1 MWQIIVIISS
11 TVLLKNLIKKEVIMS
26 KIFNQIQSDL
36 FATKQVVFIDS
47 FFKNTDT
54 QSLGKNK
61 VEAFTLLLKCEQ
73 LGFSFNSDLL
83 NVVSHAT
90 LPEMENF
97 WNWMTKENEKIY
109 GASSYKPMYPNFP
122 KQVIEASEAEL
133 LVNAFM
139 HYTGDVFGL
148 RIIPSYKEKARKEL
162 KEEVTPMRMS
172 VTTEDSIQES
182 FVNYLLSN
190 TSLSVSSKELMK
202 NMFNYL
208 LEKDADLVESILIEN
223 KIPQKENL
231 AFMGAIVLNSTI
243 DFNKSL
249 ASQLQTPTDLIR
261 LSAALND
268 GDTSLAKDT
277 KIKNMSRP
285 MRKAFVAKLE
295 SMLQDGD
302 KSQFME
308 NMFTYKEKWTRL
320 AHAIHIGEYKS
331 KCPLAF
337 EALQKVRSNDKDE
350 SFNYKIE
357 KLITSG
363 NTVGASEQLCTRPGV
378 FGRMLNQVL
387 SKSKDIAD
395 QEKVLGN
402 FKLAS
407 ASIATPVLLQIHA
420 KFKYDNQNEKKII
433 LPKGGLGK
441 MFVRDLNAPKVEK
454 VVKKKPVYNSYK
466 VPEKA
471 PEVKME
477 SALAQALKNVLNIK
491 DADKVMAEVK
501 RIMPEITVAET
512 EKVKEVIKETAKVA
526 VVQNYT
532 KVSDE
537 LANKVVSIIE
547 TTLIERFKS
556 APALGDVYIEDSLTL
571 QNVPFAQRTASKAL
585 KTVPKGSRF
594 VKESDKPIIRFF
606 TWWNENGVDKNGN
619 ALNSGRVDID
629 LSVGI
634 FDSGYNLIKQCA
646 YYDMRS
652 SDYMAHS
659 GDITSAP
666 NGAAEYIDVNIEKLV
681 EDLPGAAYVA
691 QLISSYTSQKYSELP
706 ECYSGWMER
715 EQKQHGEIF
724 EASTVQNKVDITCD
738 STQVLTCLYDINRK
752 EYIWADTPIS
762 SNFSSYNNLKSIK
775 GAMAYNIEGLV
786 EMKKPNLYD
795 LFEMHAKARGTI
807 VSDKTKA
814 DTVFSLKEGITPFDT
829 EIIASK
835 FMADVYEVPSIKKK
849 LRA

>member
-1 MWQIIVIISS
+1 
-11 TVLLKNLIKKEVIMS
+11 MS
-26 KIFNQIQSDL
+26 KFFTQIQSDL
-36 FATKQVVFIDS
+36 FATKQVVFVDS
-47 FFKNTDT
+47 FFQNLDSKT
-54 QSLGKNK
+54 LGKNK
-61 VEAFTLLLKCEQ
+61 SEAFTLLLKCEQ
-73 LGFSFNSDLL
+73 LGFTFNSDLL

-90 LPEMENF
+90 NSEMVKF
-97 WNWMTKENEKIY
+97 WDWMTERNKDAFKQAN
-109 GASSYKPMYPNFP
+109 YKPMYPNFP
-122 KQVIEASEAEL
+122 KQVIEASELEL

-139 HYTGDVFGL
+139 HYTGDVVGL

-182 FVNYLLSN
+182 FMNLLLSN

-208 LEKDADLVESILIEN
+208 LEKDASSLEDILIKN

-231 AFMGAIVLNSTI
+231 AFMGAVVLQSSL
-243 DFNKSL
+243 DFNNSL
-249 ASQLQTPTDLIR
+249 AKQFQTPTDLIR

-285 MRKAFVAKLE
+285 MRKAFAAKLE
-295 SMLQDGD
+295 NMLQTGD

-308 NMFTYKEKWTRL
+308 NMFTYKEQWSRL
-320 AHAIHIGEYKS
+320 AFAMHIGEYQS

-363 NTVGASEQLCTRPGV
+363 NTVGASEQLCARPGI

-387 SKSKDIAD
+387 SKSKDVAE

-402 FKLAS
+402 FKLA
-407 ASIATPVLLQIHA
+407 AESIATPVLLQIHA

-512 EKVKEVIKETAKVA
+512 EKVKELIKETAKVA

-537 LANKVVSIIE
+537 LANKIASTIE
-547 TTLIERFKS
+547 ITLIERFKS
-556 APALGDVYIEDSLTL
+556 APALGNVYIEDNLTL
-571 QNVPFAQRTASKAL
+571 QNIPFAQRTASKAL

-606 TWWNENGVDKNGN
+606 TWWNENGFDKNGKPVN
-619 ALNSGRVDID
+619 VGLVDID

-652 SDYMAHS
+652 SDYLTHS

-666 NGAAEYIDVNIEKLV
+666 NGAAEYIDVNIDKMMKE
-681 EDLPGAAYVA
+681 LPSAAYVG
-691 QLISSYTSQKYSELP
+691 QLISSYTQQKYADMP

-724 EASTVQNKVDITCD
+724 EASTVQNKVDITCEA
-738 STQVLTCLYDINRK
+738 TQVLTCLYDINRK
-752 EYIWADTPIS
+752 EYIWADTPIKA
-762 SNFSSYNNLKSIK
+762 NLYYNNNLNSVK
-775 GAMAYNIEGLV
+775 GAMAYAIEALV

-795 LFEMHAKARGTI
+795 LFEMHAKARGNI
-807 VSDKTKA
+807 VTDKSKA
-814 DTVFSLKEGITPFDT
+814 ETVFSLKEGVTPFDS
-829 EIIASK
+829 EIIAAK
-835 FMADVYEVPSIKKK
+835 FMADTYEILDSKKK
-849 LRA
+849 LKP